1 MKHISS
7 HSMNSLT
14 KVTRTAIVLAGLS
27 LMVCCIREPELHLF
41 DVEDID
47 ITLPVVNIELD
58 AYWDYENAYGLQY
71 NWREEWSYGWD
82 EEDERLFGPIGY
94 SEPSTYLLRR
104 YFTGTTPRVPHHSV
118 LANTIRGKSFRSSYN
133 IGFWDILVWNDIITP
148 DNVQS
153 LNFDEQ
159 SSLDYVTAFTN
170 QTMIPTRYNAPKY
183 THSFYQPEELFSAY
197 DQGLEISA
205 DLEGFVYDPVNNIY
219 VKKLDMVLEPIT
231 YIYLTQVILHNNH
244 NKVTGTDGQG
254 NLSGFGRTTVIN
266 SGITGSDNVT
276 VYYNNRFKR
285 DCRRDSGL
293 VDIIGGRL
301 LTFGIVGQN
310 ANRIKRREDV
320 TDTIR
325 HYLDVTMLFNNGS
338 DSTFVF
344 DVTDQVRRRWKGGVI
359 TVELDM
365 DTVRVPTRRG
375 GSAFDAV
382 VKDFEEVTHEF
393 DM

>member
-1 MKHISS
+1 MRHVSN

-14 KVTRTAIVLAGLS
+14 KVTRTAIVLVGLS

-82 EEDERLFGPIGY
+82 EEDEQLFGPIGY
-94 SEPSTYLLRR
+94 SKPSTYLLRR

-118 LANTIRGKSFRSSYN
+118 LANTIRGNSFRSSYN

-266 SGITGSDNVT
+266 SGVTGSDYVT

-320 TDTIR
+320 ADTIP
-325 HYLDVTMLFNNGS
+325 HYLDVTMLFNNGA

>member
-1 MKHISS
+1 
-7 HSMNSLT
+7 MNSLT
-14 KVTRTAIVLAGLS
+14 KVTRTAIVLVGLS

-104 YFTGTTPRVPHHSV
+104 YFTGTAPRVPHHSV
-118 LANTIRGKSFRSSYN
+118 LANTIRGNSFRSSYN

-266 SGITGSDNVT
+266 SGVTGSDYVT

-285 DCRRDSGL
+285 DCRRDSRL

-320 TDTIR
+320 TDTIP
-325 HYLDVTMLFNNGS
+325 HYLDVTMLFNNGA

>member
-1 MKHISS
+1 
-7 HSMNSLT
+7 MNSLT
-14 KVTRTAIVLAGLS
+14 KVTRTAIVLVGLS

-104 YFTGTTPRVPHHSV
+104 YFTGTAPRVPHHSV
-118 LANTIRGKSFRSSYN
+118 LANTIRGNSFRSSYN

-170 QTMIPTRYNAPKY
+170 QTMIPTRYNEPKY

-266 SGITGSDNVT
+266 SGVTGSDYVT

-320 TDTIR
+320 TDTIP
-325 HYLDVTMLFNNGS
+325 HYLDVTMLFNNGA

>member
-14 KVTRTAIVLAGLS
+14 KVTRTAIVLVGLS

-118 LANTIRGKSFRSSYN
+118 LANTIRGNSFRSSYN

-266 SGITGSDNVT
+266 SGVTGSDYVT

-320 TDTIR
+320 ADTIP
-325 HYLDVTMLFNNGS
+325 HYLDVTMLFNNGA

>member
-1 MKHISS
+1 
-7 HSMNSLT
+7 
-14 KVTRTAIVLAGLS
+14 
-27 LMVCCIREPELHLF
+27 
-41 DVEDID
+41 
-47 ITLPVVNIELD
+47 
-58 AYWDYENAYGLQY
+58 
-71 NWREEWSYGWD
+71 
-82 EEDERLFGPIGY
+82 
-94 SEPSTYLLRR
+94 
-104 YFTGTTPRVPHHSV
+104 
-118 LANTIRGKSFRSSYN
+118 
-133 IGFWDILVWNDIITP
+133 
-148 DNVQS
+148 
-153 LNFDEQ
+153 
-159 SSLDYVTAFTN
+159 
-170 QTMIPTRYNAPKY
+170 MIPTRYNAPKY

-266 SGITGSDNVT
+266 SGITGSDYVT

-382 VKDFEEVTHEF
+382 VKDFEEETHEF
-393 DM
+393 EM